1 MVNRKYVLGF
11 TIVVFVILGTAMS
24 GMAAPASVTNL
35 KNITYAQTY
44 IKWTWTD
51 PADSNFSVVVYIDNI
66 WKENVSKGQENYNLT
81 NLTADTSYTISTHT
95 KDTNGSINTTWVNDT
110 ARTAPLIDTP
120 PTAPA
125 FTSDPT
131 HGNVTDKSAEITFS
145 VNQSNSASRVKYST
159 NSTLSSGNKWSD
171 WNNNTPPRKITLSD
185 LTNNTT
191 YFYSVY
197 AYNASDQD
205 LAKNSSIDSFTTLDP
220 TAPNI
225 TDVTHDTATTSK
237 INITFKLDQS
247 DAKAGVKYGT
257 TESLELDYVWNNTS
271 GSPRTVPMTGLE
283 PGRKYYYKV
292 YAYNKINQDFSS
304 NSTTQNFTTKPL
316 GPTIASHSPT
326 STITITVG
334 ESTKLS
340 VTIGNQNGTLAW
352 YEDNKTTA
360 VNSSLVNPTDTVN
373 YTFSRN
379 TKGTYKITAN
389 ISNDNG
395 SDTAVFTINNR
406 PATYSAGNRIWD
418 GDRYPDDFST
428 TYTWNYQSFSGFYY
442 DPKDGIGSESIK
454 MESIPRSHGTIS
466 KNHIIYSTEPQLV
479 YFNHK
484 AWGQYQVIGFMAD
497 KYFAGYKNH
506 TIPEAVDTFDEVSA
520 IAQGQLHKVLYD
532 DDTKR
537 TISVGGT
544 LALKDGYVLKATD
557 IDLKGRTMFL
567 RLLKDGNEVDSNMLT
582 GGDTYVYKK
591 RVGGVDELPLILVRF
606 DGVFA
611 GTELQAAFIKGIF
624 QISEDV
630 TQVKSGNKFGV
641 MEVTEVNKDKIQM
654 KNNDADVGLNRGS
667 IIDLMGDLKII
678 VADNEYLRFAL
689 SVDRKGSFEVRSTV
703 FDVNT
708 SNITEWTPYNFG
720 MNIGK
725 TIIGFYYNLDDGL
738 GNEKLSMT
746 ERDGR
751 SIPENKL
758 IYSTQPEE
766 VLFTHN
772 AWGRYQ
778 VIGFMADKYF
788 AGYKNHTTSGMV
800 DSFDDVSAMAQGQL
814 HKVLIDDDTKRT
826 ISVGGT
832 LALKDGYVLKA
843 TDIDLKG
850 RTMFLVLLKDGSEV
864 DSNML
869 TGGETYVYKKR
880 VGNVDDL
887 PLILVRFDN
896 VFAGQELQAAF
907 LKGIFQI
914 EETPTKVK
922 IGDQYGKMEV
932 TEVSN
937 SKIAMKNSGDIG
949 LDRNK
954 NDVLMGNIRLK
965 TADSDT
971 LRFYWAVDVTEEMIA
986 TQLVIDAPQ
995 KAMAGDNINIKVTA
1009 GGKAAENASLTLDT
1023 DIGTTNVNGS
1033 LNYSI
1038 PKTLKNGTYTI
1049 TATKT
1054 GYEKA
1059 TKNIDIEKYVDYR
1072 LSIEAPSNANQYETI
1087 KIKVLYNGTAM
1098 SGASVLF
1105 DNISIGSTDS
1115 NGEVNY
1121 RLETSGTHSIT
1132 ASKQSYIMVSRDIDI
1147 RAPYSEFK
1155 ALDINITPNP
1165 VFTGEDFVVKSNITN
1180 VGTKSDTLP
1189 VDLIINGSTVDN
1201 RSVTLGAGEK
1211 VEINF
1216 TRNEAMA
1223 ANITVDIMGQS
1234 NLLIVQQKPT
1244 NYLVIAAI
1252 ATGIGAVIIYVL
1264 TSKGL
1269 LSLELLKQKFGL
1281 LSQKFNLLFKK

>member
-1 MVNRKYVLGF
+1 MVNRKYVSGIAIVLFLYLALASNALATPSISNPTNNKTSNASLAF
-11 TIVVFVILGTAMS
+11 TVNETETVNFSIGTWNENINVTWKWFVDGVLSGDNKSYFAYTFSTVDRKIKVNLTNETTHNISNTITWDITAQPLPPKPHIT
-24 GMAAPASVTNL
+24 GWRN
-35 KNITYAQTY
+35 NITNGSSLDITINLSDTVKFNATANQTISIWNWY
-44 IKWTWTD
+44 VNGSKKQSTSSDTYSYQFNIAGNQKVKVDAENANGTSDNPKEWNITVVDTVAPGNITGLDYTNGTNWIKWTWTPPSD
-51 PADSNFSVVVYIDNI
+51 YDHAEVYINGVF
-66 WKENVSKGQENYNLT
+66 KENKTNSYNATPLLPKTTYNISLKPVDASDNKGNWTNGSAMTDAEKPVIERESPTNSKLDSGIKTQQFSIKVLNQVDNVTWKGNWTGTPLQVNGTFSPGQIVYFNFTPDSKGQYK
-81 NLTADTSYTISTHT
+81 ISVSA
-95 KDTNGSINTTWVNDT
+95 KNDT
-110 ARTAPLIDTP
+110 E
-120 PTAPA
+120 
-125 FTSDPT
+125 TS
-131 HGNVTDKSAEITFS
+131 NEIS
-145 VNQSNSASRVKYST
+145 
-159 NSTLSSGNKWSD
+159 
-171 WNNNTPPRKITLSD
+171 WNWTVRS
-185 LTNNTT
+185 TT
-191 YFYSVY
+191 Y
-197 AYNASDQD
+197 
-205 LAKNSSIDSFTTLDP
+205 
-220 TAPNI
+220 
-225 TDVTHDTATTSK
+225 SK
-237 INITFKLDQS
+237 
-247 DAKAGVKYGT
+247 
-257 TESLELDYVWNNTS
+257 
-271 GSPRTVPMTGLE
+271 
-283 PGRKYYYKV
+283 
-292 YAYNKINQDFSS
+292 
-304 NSTTQNFTTKPL
+304 
-316 GPTIASHSPT
+316 
-326 STITITVG
+326 
-334 ESTKLS
+334 
-340 VTIGNQNGTLAW
+340 
-352 YEDNKTTA
+352 
-360 VNSSLVNPTDTVN
+360 
-373 YTFSRN
+373 
-379 TKGTYKITAN
+379 
-389 ISNDNG
+389 
-395 SDTAVFTINNR
+395 
-406 PATYSAGNRIWD
+406 GNRIWD
-418 GDRYPDDFST
+418 GDKYPDDFSS
-428 TYTWNYQSFSGFYY
+428 TYTWDYQSFSGFYY
-442 DPKDGIGSESIK
+442 DPEDGIGSENIK
-454 MESIPRSHGTIS
+454 IEDIPSSHGTIA

-479 YFNHK
+479 SFNHE

-506 TIPEAVDTFDEVSA
+506 TESGWVDSFGEISA

-557 IDLKGRTMFL
+557 IDMNGRTMFL
-567 RLLKDGNEVDSNMLT
+567 RLLKDGTEVDSNMLK
-582 GGDTYVYKK
+582 GGETYVYKK
-591 RVGGVDELPLILVRF
+591 RVGGVDDLPLILVRF

-611 GTELQAAFIKGIF
+611 GTELQAAFLKGIF

-641 MEVTEVNKDKIQM
+641 MEVTEVGKSKIVM
-654 KNNDADVGLNRGS
+654 KNNDNDVGLNRGS

-703 FDVNT
+703 FDEDSN
-708 SNITEWTPYNFG
+708 NITEWTPYNFG

-738 GNEKLSMT
+738 GNEKLTMT
-746 ERDGR
+746 ERDDR

-758 IYSTQPEE
+758 VYSTQPEE
-766 VLFTHN
+766 VSFTYDN
-772 AWGRYQ
+772 WGKYQ

-788 AGYKNHTTSGMV
+788 AGYKNHTIPEAV
-800 DSFDDVSAMAQGQL
+800 DTFDDVSAMAQGQL

-832 LALKDGYVLKA
+832 IALKDGYVLKA
-843 TDIDLKG
+843 TDIDLRG
-850 RTMFLVLLKDGSEV
+850 RTMFLVLLKDGAEV

-869 TGGETYVYKKR
+869 AGGETYVYKKR

-896 VFAGQELQAAF
+896 VFSGQELQAAF

-914 EETPTKVK
+914 EETPTKIK

-954 NDVLMGNIRLK
+954 NEVLMGNIRLK

-971 LRFYWAVDVTEEMIA
+971 LRFYFAVEVTEDMIEN
-986 TQLVIDAPQ
+986 QLSIDVPQ
-995 KAMAGDNINIKVTA
+995 KAMAGDNIIIKVTA

-1023 DIGTTNVNGS
+1023 DIGTTDVNGS

-1054 GYEKA
+1054 GYEKG
-1059 TKNIDIEKYVDYR
+1059 TKNIEIEKYVDYR

-1098 SGASVLF
+1098 SGASVVF

-1115 NGEVNY
+1115 NGEVSY
-1121 RLETSGTHSIT
+1121 KLETSGTHSIT

-1165 VFTGEDFVVKSNITN
+1165 VFAGEDFVVKSNITN

-1189 VDLIINGSTVDN
+1189 VELIINGSTVEN

-1216 TRNEAMA
+1216 TRNEEIV
-1223 ANITVDIMGQS
+1223 ANVTVDILGQS
-1234 NLLIVQQKPT
+1234 NLLIVQKKPI
-1244 NYLVIAAI
+1244 NYPVIVAI
-1252 ATGIGAVIIYVL
+1252 ATGIGAVVIYVL

-1269 LSLELLKQKFGL
+1269 LSIELLKQKFAL
-1281 LSQKFNLLFKK
+1281 LSEKITHLFKK